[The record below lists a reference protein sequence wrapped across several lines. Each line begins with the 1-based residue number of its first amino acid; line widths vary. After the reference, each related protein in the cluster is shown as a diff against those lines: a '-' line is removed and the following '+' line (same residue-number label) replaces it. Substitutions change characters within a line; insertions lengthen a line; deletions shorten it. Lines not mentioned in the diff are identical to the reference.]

1 MPKKSQHPSH
11 AEAHAAPGG
20 TAAVDRAL
28 SLLHAFS
35 AERPQQ
41 GLAELASRT
50 GLYKSTALRLL
61 ASLEHAQFVQRLPDG
76 SYCLGAAFSLLRAAH
91 AAAFQLDRVVLPVLE
106 ELVRR
111 TGESAAYHVLRGSGA
126 AAVRICLY
134 RVDSPHPIRDHI
146 RAGDVLPLRSGTG
159 GRVLLAFSEPS
170 LPLEP
175 EERDLLA
182 EIRRRGYHAAMGD
195 RLAEVAGISAPV
207 FRADG
212 SLAAAVTLTMP
223 ANRYREDFVTPVLEA
238 AGSLSRMV

>member
-1 MPKKSQHPSH
+1 MPRKSQHPSQ
-11 AEAHAAPGG
+11 AEANAAPGG

-28 SLLHAFS
+28 SLLCAFTP
-35 AERPQQ
+35 ERPQQ

-76 SYCLGAAFSLLRAAH
+76 VYCLGPAFSRLQAAY
-91 AAAFQLDRVVLPVLE
+91 AASFRLERVVLPVLE

-111 TGESAAYHVLRGSGA
+111 TGESAAYHVLKGSGA
-126 AAVRICLY
+126 EAVRICLY

-159 GRVLLAFSEPS
+159 GRVLLAFSEPF
-170 LPLEP
+170 LPLAP
-175 EERDLLA
+175 EEQELLA
-182 EIRRRGYHAAMGD
+182 EIRHRGYHAAVGD

-212 SLAAAVTLTMP
+212 TLAAAVTLTMP
-223 ANRYREDFVTPVLEA
+223 GSRYREAFIAPVLEA
-238 AGSLSRMV
+238 ARALGRVV